1 MKNIFDLT
9 KREQRL
15 VILIVVALVVVA
27 FAKHWI
33 EGTSNPPQASAP
45 AQEQRTS
52 TTSKADLN
60 EQETESPSPQSSP

>member
-15 VILIVVALVVVA
+15 VIVIVAALVAVA

-33 EGTSNPPQASAP
+33 EATSNPARTSAP

-52 TTSKADLN
+52 TTSTARLS
-60 EQETESPSPQSSP
+60 EEEMESPSPQSSP